1 MPCYEQ
7 GSFYW
12 QQIQPVGFER
22 AEAHAM
28 GCIVM
33 LHPFQ
38 LPSRLAPMST
48 GRCPTNLQ
56 PLCARSLA
64 VGHFWWLGV

>member
-33 LHPFQ
+33 L
-38 LPSRLAPMST
+38 
-48 GRCPTNLQ
+48 
-56 PLCARSLA
+56 
-64 VGHFWWLGV
+64 

>member
-7 GSFYW
+7 GSFYR

-22 AEAHAM
+22 AEAHAVA
-28 GCIVM
+28 VM
-33 LHPFQ
+33 LHPFR
-38 LPSRLAPMST
+38 LPSRLAPMRA
-48 GRCPTNLQ
+48 GGCPANLP